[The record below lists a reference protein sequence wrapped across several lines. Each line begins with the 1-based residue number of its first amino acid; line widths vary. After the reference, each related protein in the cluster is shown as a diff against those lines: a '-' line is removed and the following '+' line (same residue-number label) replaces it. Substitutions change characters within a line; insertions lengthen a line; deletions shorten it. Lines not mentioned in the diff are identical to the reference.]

1 METLAM
7 SISFNCESCKKKI
20 KAPDKAGGKWGKCP
34 YCNHRCYVPLPP
46 APEEEELT
54 LAPLDETHETSYE
67 EKMQQMRDVTHDILH
82 VKDEP
87 QDESQDEIGIGEM
100 NSGEM
105 RNVVIAYLRQM
116 ADGFL
121 AEAEGTAALIESSK
135 AAGLK
140 VLDEMEIANEPEPNL
155 ADISPGVLFGLMK
168 KLRSELG

>member
-1 METLAM
+1 M
-7 SISFNCESCKKKI
+7 SISFSCESCKKKI

-34 YCNHRCYVPLPP
+34 YCEHKCYIPLPP

-67 EKMQQMRDVTHDILH
+67 EKMQQMRDVTDDILQ

-87 QDESQDEIGIGEM
+87 QDEIGIGEM
-100 NSGEM
+100 NSGDM
-105 RNVVIAYLRQM
+105 RNVVIVYLRQM
-116 ADGFL
+116 ADGLL
-121 AEAEGTAALIESSK
+121 AEAEGTAALIANSR

-140 VLDEMEIANEPEPNL
+140 VLDELEIASEVDPKL
-155 ADISPGVLFGLMK
+155 SDISPGVLFGLIK